1 MENLLD
7 IMFIECGGASSGKAA
22 TLLTAIVGGALACAG
37 QEGAVDKVTQ
47 AALQMISDL
56 GLLPAAKA
64 TVQSHIAIA
73 LQDLECNS
81 LLERLRPLGEAQA
94 SWRGSVV
101 SSHSSLR
108 GSPTALAVWTT
119 RRSVRMRASL
129 SRRCTLNAIFST
141 VTWKMHPRA
150 SSASSL
156 SAGRCSQLRAAR
168 SRAAPRVHLSQLGP
182 SAVASRGCSA
192 PVARWRMSSA

>member
-1 MENLLD
+1 MRQGAIQEQVNTPTSWPVVEIEGQRVTMENLLE

-81 LLERLRPLGEAQA
+81 LLERLRPLGEAQSFHRTLPYVEA
-94 SWRGSVV
+94 
-101 SSHSSLR
+101 
-108 GSPTALAVWTT
+108 
-119 RRSVRMRASL
+119 RRHWPCGQRAE
-129 SRRCTLNAIFST
+129 
-141 VTWKMHPRA
+141 V
-150 SSASSL
+150 
-156 SAGRCSQLRAAR
+156 
-168 SRAAPRVHLSQLGP
+168 
-182 SAVASRGCSA
+182 
-192 PVARWRMSSA
+192 